1 MGFVPSESDSTNTTG
16 KRIRLQRRVRCLTQA
31 QLADAVGVTQSAVA
45 RWEQDQAVPA
55 LRHRRLLAE
64 VLEVAP
70 AALFREYEAA

>member
-1 MGFVPSESDSTNTTG
+1 MTNESTSTNTTG
-16 KRIRLQRRVRCLTQA
+16 KRIRLQRRVRCLTQRE
-31 QLADAVGVTQSAVA
+31 LADAVGVTQSAVA
-45 RWEQDQAVPA
+45 RWEKDQAIPA